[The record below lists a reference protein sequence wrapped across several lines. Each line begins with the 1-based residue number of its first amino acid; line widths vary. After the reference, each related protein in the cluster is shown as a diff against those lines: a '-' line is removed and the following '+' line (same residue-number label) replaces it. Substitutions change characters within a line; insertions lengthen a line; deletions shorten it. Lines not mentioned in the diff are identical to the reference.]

1 MTSITFL
8 DQAPLSVTQP
18 GLPDLTLSEK
28 QARVVAQLREIGSAL
43 VAFSGGVD
51 SALVLAVAVQVLGR
65 DHVLAAT
72 AVSPSLPSWELEA
85 SQQCAQQIGVDHELV
100 YTHEIEDPNYT
111 RNASD
116 RCYFCK
122 TELYDLLVPL
132 AATRGLRGVLNGLN
146 WDDLGDYR
154 PGAQA
159 GVERGILSPLK
170 DAGIRKA
177 EVRAWAQQLGLSVWD
192 KPALAC
198 LSSRIPYGTPV
209 TVEALQM
216 IDTAER
222 FLRDA
227 GFRQVRVRHHGNLAR
242 IEVAPEELVRA
253 FEQRALI
260 DEGVRAAG
268 YLYAT
273 LDLRGYR
280 SGSLNDVLRQSNPV
294 GQPHAN

>member
-1 MTSITFL
+1 L
-8 DQAPLSVTQP
+8 DQPPLHVVQP
-18 GLPDLTLSEK
+18 GLPDLALAEK
-28 QARVVAQLREIGSAL
+28 QARVVAQLQAAGSAL

-65 DHVLAAT
+65 DRVLAAT

-85 SQQCAQQIGVDHELV
+85 SQRCAQEIGVAHELV
-100 YTHEIEDPNYT
+100 VTHEIEDPNYA
-111 RNASD
+111 RNAPD

-132 AATRGLRGVLNGLN
+132 AAARGLHAVLNGLN
-146 WDDLGDYR
+146 WDDLGEYR

-159 GVERGILSPLK
+159 GAERGILSPLR
-170 DAGIRKA
+170 DAGIGKT

-209 TVEALQM
+209 TIEALRM
-216 IDTAER
+216 VDAAER
-222 FLRDA
+222 CLRDA
-227 GFRQVRVRHHGNLAR
+227 GFRQVRVRHHGTLAR
-242 IEVAPEELVRA
+242 IEVAPDELVRA
-253 FEQRALI
+253 FEQRVLI

-268 YLYAT
+268 YLYVT

-280 SGSLNDVLRQSNPV
+280 SGSLNDVLRQP
-294 GQPHAN
+294 GAELYHAN

>member
-1 MTSITFL
+1 MTSITLL
-8 DQAPLSVTQP
+8 DQAPLRVAQSQ
-18 GLPDLTLSEK
+18 LPELPFAEK
-28 QARVVAQLREIGSAL
+28 QARMVAQLRDAGSAL

-65 DHVLAAT
+65 GRVLAAT

-85 SQQCAQQIGVDHELV
+85 SQRCAQEIGVDHELV
-100 YTHEIEDPNYT
+100 HTHEIEDPNYA
-111 RNASD
+111 RNAPD

-132 AATRGLRGVLNGLN
+132 AAARGLNVVLNGLN
-146 WDDLGDYR
+146 WDDLGEYR
-154 PGAQA
+154 PGARA

-170 DAGIRKA
+170 DAGIGKA
-177 EVRAWAQQLGLSVWD
+177 EVRAWAQQLGLDVWD

-209 TVEALQM
+209 TVEALRM

-222 FLRDA
+222 FMRDA
-227 GFRQVRVRHHGNLAR
+227 GFRQVRVRHHGTLAR
-242 IEVAPEELVRA
+242 IEVAADELVRA
-253 FEQRALI
+253 FEQRVSI

-280 SGSLNDVLRQSNPV
+280 SGSLNDVLVDRPGRN
-294 GQPHAN
+294 HAS

>member
-1 MTSITFL
+1 MTSITL
-8 DQAPLSVTQP
+8 LNQAPLHVVQP
-18 GLPDLTLSEK
+18 GLPDLTLAEK
-28 QARVVAQLREIGSAL
+28 QARVVAQLQGVGSAL

-65 DHVLAAT
+65 DRVLAAT

-85 SQQCAQQIGVDHELV
+85 SQRCAQEIGVAHELV
-100 YTHEIEDPNYT
+100 VTHEIDDPNYA
-111 RNASD
+111 RNAPD

-132 AATRGLRGVLNGLN
+132 AAARGLQAVLNGLN
-146 WDDLGDYR
+146 WDDLGEYR
-154 PGAQA
+154 PGARA
-159 GVERGILSPLK
+159 GAERGILSPLR
-170 DAGIRKA
+170 DAGIGKA
-177 EVRAWAQQLGLSVWD
+177 EVRAWAQEIGLSVWD

-209 TVEALQM
+209 TIEALRRV
-216 IDTAER
+216 DAAER
-222 FLRDA
+222 FIRDA
-227 GFRQVRVRHHGNLAR
+227 GFRQVRVRHHGTLAR
-242 IEVAPEELVRA
+242 IEVSPDELARA
-253 FEQRALI
+253 FEQRVAI

-280 SGSLNDVLRQSNPV
+280 SGSLNDVLRQP
-294 GQPHAN
+294 GAEPYHAN

>member
-1 MTSITFL
+1 M
-8 DQAPLSVTQP
+8 
-18 GLPDLTLSEK
+18 
-28 QARVVAQLREIGSAL
+28 L

-51 SALVLAVAVQVLGR
+51 SALVLAVAVQTLGR
-65 DHVLAAT
+65 DRVLAAT

-85 SQQCAQQIGVDHELV
+85 TQHFAREAGATHELV
-100 YTHEIEDPNYT
+100 HTHEMDDPNYA
-111 RNASD
+111 RNAPD

-132 AATRGLRGVLNGLN
+132 AAARGLRAVLNGLN

-154 PGAQA
+154 PGARA

-170 DAGIRKA
+170 DAGIGKA
-177 EVRAWAQQLGLSVWD
+177 EVRAWAQELGLSVWD

-209 TVEALQM
+209 TLEALRM
-216 IDTAER
+216 IDAAER
-222 FLRDA
+222 VLREA
-227 GFRQVRVRHHGNLAR
+227 GFRQIRVRHHGNLAR
-242 IEVAPEELVRA
+242 IEVAPDELARA

-268 YLYAT
+268 YLYVT

-280 SGSLNDVLRQSNPV
+280 SGSLNDALTRPKPTSLH
-294 GQPHAN
+294 HAN